1 LSRTERPQ
9 LMMSA
14 ERHMDGKRILVVDDN
29 PASRELLRSALEPQY
44 IVEEAADGLAAVVCI
59 RFSIPDLVL
68 MDVQM
73 PVMDG
78 YAALREI
85 RSDSTWASLPVIAIT
100 AFAMFEDRQ
109 KALAAG
115 FDGYLPKP
123 INITALR
130 MQIELL
136 LKQR

>member
-1 LSRTERPQ
+1 
-9 LMMSA
+9 MSA
-14 ERHMDGKRILVVDDN
+14 DRLMDAKRILVVDDN
-29 PASRELLRSALEPQY
+29 PASRELLRSALEPRY
-44 IVEEAADGLAAVVCI
+44 EVEEAPDGQAAISSI
-59 RFSIPDLVL
+59 RYSHPDLVL
-68 MDVQM
+68 MDIQM

-78 YAALREI
+78 YEALREI
-85 RSDSTWASLPVIAIT
+85 RADATLASLPVIAIT

-109 KALAAG
+109 KAFSAG

-136 LKQR
+136 LKQ

>member
-1 LSRTERPQ
+1 MHILKDGS
-9 LMMSA
+9 LMSA
-14 ERHMDGKRILVVDDN
+14 DPLLDVKRILVVDDN

-44 IVEEAADGLAAVVCI
+44 VVEEATDGKEALS
-59 RFSIPDLVL
+59 SIQGSVPHLVL
-68 MDVQM
+68 MDIQM

-78 YAALREI
+78 YETLREI
-85 RSDSTWASLPVIAIT
+85 RANTTSSSIPVIAIT

-109 KALAAG
+109 KAFTAG

-136 LKQR
+136 LKQK